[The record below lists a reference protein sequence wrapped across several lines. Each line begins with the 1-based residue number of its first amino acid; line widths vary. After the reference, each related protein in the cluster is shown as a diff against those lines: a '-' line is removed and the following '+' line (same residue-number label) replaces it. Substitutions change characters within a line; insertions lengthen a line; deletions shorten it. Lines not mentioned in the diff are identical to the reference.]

1 MAQQTSGMHSVF
13 VWRQI
18 GWRHLGWCVRFWNI
32 SIKWSVSY
40 VWKHYDALRK
50 KILLGEFHEGGY
62 LCFHRYITFLNVR
75 LKQFVCVCVCLCL
88 PAFLH
93 PACKHRIRSL
103 SKCAC
108 CRKLSSENISGKRL
122 GSLLLCT
129 SLHHMSLSEI
139 FAVHRMRDEINP
151 NAIFSPSCAFLKVA
165 KIVLILAR

>member
-1 MAQQTSGMHSVF
+1 M
-13 VWRQI
+13 
-18 GWRHLGWCVRFWNI
+18 
-32 SIKWSVSY
+32 SY
-40 VWKHYDALRK
+40 VWKHYDTLRK
-50 KILLGEFHEGGY
+50 KSSWENSIKGDVYVSIDISLSSMSGSSSL
-62 LCFHRYITFLNVR
+62 
-75 LKQFVCVCVCLCL
+75 CVCLCL

-122 GSLLLCT
+122 GSLLLCA

-151 NAIFSPSCAFLKVA
+151 NAIFFPSCAFLKVA

>member
-1 MAQQTSGMHSVF
+1 M
-13 VWRQI
+13 
-18 GWRHLGWCVRFWNI
+18 
-32 SIKWSVSY
+32 SY
-40 VWKHYDALRK
+40 VWKHYDTLRK
-50 KILLGEFHEGGY
+50 KSSWENSMKGDIYVSTDISLSSMSGSSSL
-62 LCFHRYITFLNVR
+62 
-75 LKQFVCVCVCLCL
+75 CVCLCL

>member
-1 MAQQTSGMHSVF
+1 MVEQTSGMHSVF
-13 VWRQI
+13 CLETNRLTSFRLMCTILQYQHKNSQWVTF
-18 GWRHLGWCVRFWNI
+18 GNI
-32 SIKWSVSY
+32 MMLWEKKSSWENSMKGDIYVSIDISLSSMSGSSS
-40 VWKHYDALRK
+40 L
-50 KILLGEFHEGGY
+50 
-62 LCFHRYITFLNVR
+62 
-75 LKQFVCVCVCLCL
+75 CVCLCL